1 MKDKVK
7 EIKEQCDIW
16 KDAVQKHPYSD
27 SWSTIQMVQ
36 LIAMLTGYIS
46 QLEDRIEVLERDKR
60 NTDMYK
66 SVGL

>member
-27 SWSTIQMVQ
+27 SWSTIQMGQ

-46 QLEDRIEVLERDKR
+46 QLEDRL
-60 NTDMYK
+60 
-66 SVGL
+66 S